1 MTTKA
6 ALTLLSW
13 MIWIWPFLCHNI
25 LAFSPL
31 SATSSSSSSLPHITT
46 RRYDFIIKTRTA
58 SRIFNNQAD
67 ANAIAIA
74 NTNSNTK
81 QSSDAVDCDLCII
94 GGGISGLSAAIE
106 AASASKNKH
115 HNSDRKIILLE
126 AQTTPGGRVSS
137 DYINGYTLD
146 RGYAVFVEEYPQSKA
161 LIDYKALQ
169 LKAYEPGALIKIK
182 GQEELAR
189 VADPLR
195 QPSKLIPALTTPVG
209 NFADKL
215 KLVPLFYHVK
225 TKSIEQLFEEDDEM
239 DTLSC
244 LKNKYKF
251 SDKMIREFFEPFL
264 VGIYFCPLDQQ
275 SSRMF
280 HFVFKMFADGAG
292 MLPTGGMQAVSDQL
306 MERAIGLGVDIRLN
320 QPVHKL
326 VSASEED
333 NEDEDEKKFRFSIET
348 VHGSSISSNAVIC
361 AMEGPNTEK
370 LLSTMKGM
378 EQLNLNDSDAADSQ
392 EQPQSQP
399 QRSVGCFYYTYKGE
413 SPVHDKV
420 LILNGEGMESGPA
433 LTVSFLDR
441 INESYA
447 PEGCGLCSVSIPESY
462 MREYIDKG
470 SGDGDGEDDG
480 DEEGLDKLVRKQLST
495 WWPEY
500 KDDIT
505 CNKTWNLEK
514 TYYIKQ
520 AQPGQLTGPV
530 PANVHGGRESSQ
542 LRGLDLPKG
551 VYVCGDFMATATLNG
566 AIESGINAASQWH
579 HRV

>member
-1 MTTKA
+1 MTNTA
-6 ALTLLSW
+6 ALTLLSC

-31 SATSSSSSSLPHITT
+31 SATSSLPHITT
-46 RRYDFIIKTRTA
+46 RRHDSIIKIRTA

-67 ANAIAIA
+67 ANA
-74 NTNSNTK
+74 NSNTK

-115 HNSDRKIILLE
+115 HNSNRKIILLE

-182 GQEELAR
+182 GQKELAR

-209 NFADKL
+209 KFTDKL
-215 KLVPLFYHVK
+215 KLAPLFYHVK
-225 TKSIEQLFEEDDEM
+225 TKSIEQLFEEDEEM

-326 VSASEED
+326 VVSASEED
-333 NEDEDEKKFRFSIET
+333 NEDEKKFRFSIET

-378 EQLNLNDSDAADSQ
+378 EQLNLNDSDTDADSQ
-392 EQPQSQP
+392 EQEQSQP

-462 MREYIDKG
+462 MREYNG
-470 SGDGDGEDDG
+470 N
-480 DEEGLDKLVRKQLST
+480 EEGLDKLVRKQLST

-505 CNKTWNLEK
+505 CNEKWNLEK

-551 VYVCGDFMATATLNG
+551 IYVCGDFMATATLNG

-579 HRV
+579 HRS